1 MAAIQYSLAMRGNP
15 GDPDMPKRAYASIQS
30 SGTLSLDD
38 FCAHIAQHGSI
49 WTPDIVSGVIKK
61 MVLCMEELLC
71 AGNTIELGSL
81 GSFKVGVKSK
91 GAKDFAS
98 FDVGTNIRKV
108 PVNWVRGKVFKN
120 LKDSQLGIAFERVL
134 TRKDAEEAKKQKYG
148 E

>member
-1 MAAIQYSLAMRGNP
+1 MPIKYSLAMRGNP
-15 GDPDMPKRAYASIQS
+15 MDIEQPKKAYASPQA
-30 SGTLSLDD
+30 SGHMDLDE

-49 WTPDIVSGVIKK
+49 WTPDIVGGVVKK

-81 GSFKVGVKSK
+81 GTFKVSIKSK

-98 FDVGTNIRKV
+98 FDVNQHIRKV
-108 PVNWVRGKVFKN
+108 SVNWTRGKVFKN
-120 LKDSQLGIAFERVL
+120 LRDSQLGISFERVL
-134 TRKDAEEAKKQKYG
+134 TKKNDAEAKKEVYG